1 MSGRPAV
8 VVLPAWRITMGKTE
22 TTLAQFTLD
31 FPTQEIPADVMHLAK
46 RCVMNSCGV
55 ALYATLDP
63 AINILLDFLRAE
75 SCAPQATVIG
85 KGLRTSPQNAAL
97 ANGFLGH
104 FEDYDDTHTTVIHPT
119 APIMPGALALSEQR
133 KVSGKDFLA
142 AYAIGV
148 EVACRIGL
156 VIYQNFREGAAHWH
170 ITNTCGVLGA
180 AASAGR
186 LLGLS
191 EQQMVYA
198 FAIAGTQASGM
209 REVFGSMCKPFHAGK
224 AAQNGTVA
232 ALLAQRGFTGT
243 DGIFEGERGLV
254 GIMANGH
261 DINLATKDLGKRWE
275 LPQTGL
281 KPYACGQANH
291 GLLDAVLSLR
301 QQPGVSPA
309 TIKHMQGSVREF
321 APALVRRRH
330 PRSGLE
336 SKFCYYHSM
345 AAAMIDGQAL
355 AAQFTD
361 ARAIDPAVAALRD
374 RIDFSEDPSL
384 SRRAAV
390 VSLELNDGTTYTEKI
405 EHPTGTPGNPMADA
419 MVQEK
424 FNGLAK
430 AVLGAEKAAK
440 ARRALWEIDQLA
452 DLRELVPV
460 LIK

>member
-1 MSGRPAV
+1 
-8 VVLPAWRITMGKTE
+8 MGKTE
-22 TTLAQFTLD
+22 TTLAKFALD
-31 FPTQEIPADVMHLAK
+31 FPTQDIPSNVMHLAK

-55 ALYATLDP
+55 ALYGTLDP
-63 AINILLDFLRAE
+63 AINIMLDFLRAE
-75 SCAPQATVIG
+75 GSAAQATVIG
-85 KGLRTSPQNAAL
+85 SGFRTSPQNAAL

-104 FEDYDDTHTTVIHPT
+104 LEDYDDTHTTVIHPS
-119 APIMPGALALSEQR
+119 APILPAALALSEQR
-133 KVSGKDFLA
+133 TVSGKELLA
-142 AYAIGV
+142 AFAIGV
-148 EVACRIGL
+148 DVACRIGL
-156 VIYQNFREGAAHWH
+156 VFYSHFREGAAHWH

-180 AASAGR
+180 AAAAGR
-186 LLGLS
+186 LLKLT
-191 EQQMVYA
+191 EQQMVYG
-198 FAIAGTQASGM
+198 FAIAGTQASGV

-254 GIMANGH
+254 GVMATGH
-261 DINLATKDLGKRWE
+261 DINEATKELGTRWE

-291 GLLDAVLSLR
+291 GFLDAVLALR
-301 QQPGVSPA
+301 KKNGVSPQ
-309 TIKHMQGSVREF
+309 TIKHMQGSVQQF

-355 AAQFTD
+355 PAQFTD
-361 ARAIDPAVAALRD
+361 ARATDPAVEALRN

-390 VSLELNDGTTYTEKI
+390 VTLELNDGTTYTETI
-405 EHPTGTPGNPMADA
+405 HHPTGTPGNPMSDA
-419 MVQEK
+419 MVQDK
-424 FNGLAK
+424 FNGLAT
-430 AVLGAEKAAK
+430 AALGAEKANK
-440 ARRALWEIDQLA
+440 AQRALWDLDKLA
-452 DLRELVPV
+452 DVRELMP
-460 LIK
+460 LLTK

>member
-1 MSGRPAV
+1 
-8 VVLPAWRITMGKTE
+8 MGKTE
-22 TTLAQFTLD
+22 STLAQFALQ
-31 FPTQEIPADVMHLAK
+31 FPTQDVPVDVMHLAK

-63 AINILLDFLRAE
+63 ATDIMFDFLRAE
-75 SCAPQATVIG
+75 GCAAQATVIG
-85 KGLRTSPQNAAL
+85 NGMRTSLQNAAL

-119 APIMPGALALSEQR
+119 APIMPAALAICEQR
-133 KVSGKDFLA
+133 GMNGKDFLA
-142 AYAIGV
+142 AYAVGV

-156 VIYQNFREGAAHWH
+156 VIFQHFREGAAHWH

-180 AASAGR
+180 AAAAGR
-186 LLGLS
+186 LLGLN

-198 FAIAGTQASGM
+198 FAIAGTQASGV

-224 AAQNGTVA
+224 AAQNGMVA

-254 GIMANGH
+254 GVMAKGH
-261 DINLATKDLGKRWE
+261 DINEATQELGKRWE
-275 LPQTGL
+275 LRQNGL

-291 GLLDAVLSLR
+291 GLLDAVLALR
-301 QQPGVSPA
+301 KKKGVSA
-309 TIKHMQGSVREF
+309 ESIKHMQGSVRVF

-336 SKFCYYHSM
+336 SKFCYYHST

-361 ARAIDPAVAALRD
+361 ERASDAAVAALRD

-384 SRRAAV
+384 SRHAAV
-390 VSLELNDGTTYTEKI
+390 VTLELNNGTTYTEKI
-405 EHPTGTPGNPMADA
+405 EHPTGTPGNPMSDA
-419 MVQEK
+419 LVQEK
-424 FNGLAK
+424 FSGLAT
-430 AVLGAEKAAK
+430 AAMGAEKATK
-440 ARRALWEIDQLA
+440 AQGMLWQIDQLS
-452 DLRELVPV
+452 DLRELVP
-460 LIK
+460 LLTK

>member
-1 MSGRPAV
+1 
-8 VVLPAWRITMGKTE
+8 MGKTE
-22 TTLAQFTLD
+22 TTLAQFALNY
-31 FPTQEIPADVMHLAK
+31 PTQDIPADVMHLAK

-55 ALYATLDP
+55 ALFATLDP
-63 AINILLDFLRAE
+63 TIHILLDFLHSE
-75 SCAPQATVIG
+75 GCAPQATVIG
-85 KGLRTSPQNAAL
+85 TGFRTSAQNAAL

-119 APIMPGALALSEQR
+119 APIMPAALALSEQR
-133 KVSGKDFLA
+133 PVNGKDFLA
-142 AYAIGV
+142 AFAIGV

-156 VIYQNFREGAAHWH
+156 VIYKHFREGAAHWH

-180 AASAGR
+180 AAAAGR
-186 LLGLS
+186 LLKLS

-198 FAIAGTQASGM
+198 FAIAGTQASGV

-224 AAQNGTVA
+224 AAQNGLVA

-254 GIMANGH
+254 GIMAKGH
-261 DINLATKDLGKRWE
+261 DINEATQELGTRWE
-275 LPQTGL
+275 LRQNGL

-291 GLLDAVLSLR
+291 GLLDAVLALR
-301 QQPGVSPA
+301 KKKGVSPQ
-309 TIKHMQGSVREF
+309 TIKHMQGSVQEF

-361 ARAIDPAVAALRD
+361 ARAADPAVAALRD

-384 SRRAAV
+384 SRRAAAV
-390 VSLELNDGTTYTEKI
+390 TLELNNGTTYTERI
-405 EHPTGTPGNPMADA
+405 EHPTGTPGNPMSDA

-424 FNGLAK
+424 FSGLAT
-430 AVLGAEKAAK
+430 AAIGAEKAAK
-440 ARRALWEIDQLA
+440 AQGVLWEIDKLL
-452 DLRELVPV
+452 DMRELLPV
-460 LIK
+460 LTK